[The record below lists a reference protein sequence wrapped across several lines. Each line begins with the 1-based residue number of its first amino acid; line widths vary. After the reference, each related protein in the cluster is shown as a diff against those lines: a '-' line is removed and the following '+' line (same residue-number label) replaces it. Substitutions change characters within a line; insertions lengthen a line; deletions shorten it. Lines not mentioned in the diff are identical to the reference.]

1 MSINRNKINI
11 DSLTEQLE
19 NIVEE
24 YNNIDFDITLNQP
37 SVVSLE
43 NKLSSLNQE
52 NQFLENEIKLLKN
65 YLSYKIESLNNENK
79 FDNIFNKFL
88 EYFKSGKY
96 SSKELMKKFSQYVE
110 KEFSGELINT
120 IDFNNLNNLSSKENL
135 SIEKIEQAFE
145 IALDEIRKI
154 QSSKNSFINKIVS
167 ENALSYSSTDKIL
180 HNVFEHLDGIENKL
194 FSQIQKVFYEQKD
207 VLANSYQLENFN
219 ILKNNVLNVISDNIN
234 NLKNEFINFVSF
246 NKYLDKKIDNF
257 RHTAPEFSDT
267 LGQTFKPES
276 NDDKFENLEAK
287 VNTLINVINDL
298 KNNDNIEN
306 FDQIIRTTTNN
317 MVEEKFL
324 ALENKL
330 TKLIKD
336 LDEKNS
342 KILENQNTSKNDVDV
357 EKLINTIKT
366 SITEENKNFISKIIE
381 NNLNEKKDILSLLKR
396 IQKQSEQ
403 KSNDYEME
411 NKQAKNSQKLLELED
426 LILRQND
433 EIENLLREKNDA
445 LYEIENI
452 LNSQQKKAITQE
464 TLDSIQKSIV
474 DIADSFN
481 SKINYLETS
490 LATKLDDLNL
500 SANISDEISRNIG
513 NVENRL
519 LQNYENIKTNFNI
532 NLEEIKNKLDDTTTT
547 DDLKFKMNDILSV
560 VTDVKDSNNYA
571 NIERIL
577 DTKTSEVID
586 KKIIELET
594 KFNEV
599 LNMMN
604 ENNKNSIAEDRK
616 ETKKLISNFEEI
628 LETLKQEK
636 NDLIE
641 SVNINNEKILSRT
654 EHESQ
659 LILNQFNK
667 FLSDLK
673 AEKEQSKHE
682 YESLINAVITNNQNE
697 KRQIMKLIDKLEKE
711 GSGLDSQRAIENSK
725 KLTQLE
731 YLILR
736 QNDELESLLNEKEL
750 TLDALEKVLTSKHD
764 NVNLI
769 DNIQAS
775 IYQISDE
782 FNEKISELE
791 KNFAEKL
798 DGLNLNSSNLSDEMS
813 KNIANIENR
822 LLQNYETIKNSFN
835 ASIEEI
841 QNNLDNSELVESL
854 KFKMNDI
861 LSVVNDVKDSN
872 NYANIERILDSKTSE
887 VLDKKIIELEVKIND
902 LIRSIAED
910 NRNMMSEDKI
920 ETKKLINNFE
930 EILES
935 IRKEKEELVESI
947 ALNNQKIF
955 NKTETE
961 SKAIIERMDNF
972 LDYLKNQKEESEIRN
987 QELITSLISSNENEK
1002 KQILKLIKKL
1012 EDERDIENEQ
1022 EFLRSIEN
1030 SKKLT
1035 QLEYLILKQNDEFE
1049 LLLDEKQKAI
1059 EQLEQTL
1066 NEFNGKSRNEET
1078 FNRIE
1083 ASIRTISDDFE
1094 DKINALEKTFSAKLE
1109 DLNIQSSISS
1119 ELSRNIQSIENRLL
1133 DNYEKLRNNFNSEME
1148 LIKNNLDN
1156 EERIEK
1162 LQNKINDIITKV
1174 DDVKETNNF
1183 ANIERI
1189 LNTTTSEVMDQKIVE
1204 LEEKFNEVIN
1214 VINRNNEH
1222 QTEQGREYHKQLVNS
1237 FEDIVTSLKR
1247 DKEEFIDSINTNNEN
1262 IIRKSQEESRQLL
1275 ERMENLIEALKIEK
1289 EESKIEHQNFFSNI
1303 VMNNENEKKYI
1314 ISLLKKVEDNVLT
1327 NGGLN
1332 QQRAIENNR
1341 KLVELDYLIL
1351 KQNDEIESLLA
1362 DKQDAL
1368 ETIEKLI
1375 HENRKEIL
1383 NSATLDHVRDSILDI
1398 AQTFEVR
1405 INNLEESFNREFRKI
1420 NIKSL
1425 GEQLNSDR
1433 ENINSNIN
1441 NLENK
1446 LISNYEQIKDNINES
1461 FESILSS
1468 INSNGKD
1475 NNSLYELTNLI
1486 DRKFDK
1492 LEYLYKDI
1500 DSKNELFKNEIVERI
1515 QDFANRSSD
1524 SNALNEGLNKIE
1536 KMLNNSLI
1544 NIQEA
1549 AENSY
1554 EKIDTKISKIG
1565 NTTDSIV
1572 SELKQHQTVFDNL
1585 SSKLLNNFDK
1595 YEELLIKSLDKDR
1608 RNYEELKLI
1617 ISEHFHKKEQ
1627 QLNEAELAKLES
1639 LNKKLDNL
1647 VDLIDLQ
1654 EQEINSLVQEK
1665 DEVIKKLNSSLKKN
1679 DFTTD
1684 EIENISSI
1692 IEEKINLCLKR
1703 ILESPDNISNFFLSN
1718 NHQNEFAQVNDK
1730 IDELSKYVHDNIEIH
1745 KNNSSFKDLVKMES
1759 FKDAHNLDFVF
1770 DKLTN
1775 IQKDLLN
1782 ILKTDIESLDK
1793 DGIVKI
1799 QKDISAFKFNLLNI
1813 ENDVILLKT
1822 KINSNVISENYV
1834 NENDFKEILQIN
1846 NKKISMIED
1855 LIEKNNTI
1863 LSDLSIE
1870 KEKILS
1876 KTEKDLSANFN
1887 INDNDNLEIILEAKA
1902 NTVID
1907 KMIDEIK
1914 KTQSEEISKIE
1925 SRFQQLENKLDA
1937 KQNNNL
1943 LDGELKNK
1951 INSIEDMISN
1961 SFKSLAKVNEDLV
1974 NYLDE
1979 RLNEN
1984 NDSFNQIVKK
1994 FEEGRQEIKNEI
2006 IAQSNALKKQMA
2018 LLNNDEIEL
2027 YKSELQNYSNK
2038 LKKAQAEIS
2047 ELEAKYQN
2055 SNNEILDKDRIILG
2069 QEFRLEHIEELI
2081 DNLSLQID
2089 SFVEE
2094 KNELIN
2100 LMSDKLDYLGKLEA
2114 PEKDEFIELESDNL
2128 ETNKFQKIIVDETS
2142 NMIQEKFKELRSNF
2156 EDYANEIKLTFE
2168 AINKEQNELTNNQ
2181 ITNKKE
2187 NDENILTIEKRLKN
2201 IEKFIFKNESKNSNS
2216 NDNNLE
2222 LQKINQYDDNTLKL
2236 LNDNILF
2243 YVDELERR
2251 KKEIEIF
2258 YKKIRSLKNYLDKE
2272 SN

>member
-1 MSINRNKINI
+1 MSKNRNKINI
-11 DSLTEQLE
+11 NSLTEQLD

-24 YNNIDFDITLNQP
+24 YNNIDFDISLNQP

-43 NKLSSLNQE
+43 NKLSLLNQE
-52 NQFLENEIKLLKN
+52 NQFLENEIRLLKN
-65 YLSYKIESLNNENK
+65 YISQKIESLNNENR
-79 FDNIFNKFL
+79 FESIFNKFL
-88 EYFKSGKY
+88 EYYKSGKY
-96 SSKELMKKFSQYVE
+96 SPRELMKKFSQYVE
-110 KEFSGELINT
+110 KQFSGELIDT
-120 IDFNNLNNLSSKENL
+120 FEFDKPENL
-135 SIEKIEQAFE
+135 STNENLSVEKIENAFE
-145 IALDEIRKI
+145 SALDEIRKI
-154 QSSKNSFINKIVS
+154 QSSKNSFLSKIIS
-167 ENALSYSSTDKIL
+167 EQGLSYSSTDKIL
-180 HNVFEHLDGIENKL
+180 HSVFQHLDGIENKL
-194 FSQIQKVFYEQKD
+194 FSQIQKVFYDQKD
-207 VLANSYQLENFN
+207 ILANSYQLENFN
-219 ILKNNVLNVISDNIN
+219 VLKNNVLNVISDNIN

-257 RHTAPEFSDT
+257 RHTAPESFTTNNTTPRQDFF
-267 LGQTFKPES
+267 GVNNNE
-276 NDDKFENLEAK
+276 DKFENLEAK

-298 KNNDNIEN
+298 KNNDSVEN
-306 FDQIIRTTTNN
+306 FDQLIRTTTNS

-324 ALENKL
+324 ALEDKL

-342 KILENQNTSKNDVDV
+342 KILENQNTSKGDVDV
-357 EKLINTIKT
+357 EKLIDTIKT

-403 KSNDYEME
+403 KNNDYEME
-411 NKQAKNSQKLLELED
+411 SKQVKNSQKLLELEH

-433 EIENLLREKNDA
+433 EIESLLREKNDA
-445 LYEIENI
+445 LFEIENI

-519 LQNYENIKTNFNI
+519 LQNYENIKTNFNT
-532 NLEEIKNKLDDTTTT
+532 NLEEIKNKLDDTTIT

-594 KFNEV
+594 KFNEI

-604 ENNKNSIAEDRK
+604 ENNKNSIDEDRK

-659 LILNQFNK
+659 LILDQFSK
-667 FLSDLK
+667 FLEDMKS
-673 AEKEQSKHE
+673 EKEQSKHE
-682 YESLINAVITNNQNE
+682 YESLINAVISNNQNE
-697 KRQIMKLIDKLEKE
+697 KRQIMKLIDKLENE
-711 GSGLDSQRAIENSK
+711 GTGIDSQRAIENSK

-736 QNDELESLLNEKEL
+736 QNDELESLLNEKEI
-750 TLDALEKVLTSKHD
+750 TLDALEKVLSSKHD
-764 NVNLI
+764 NANLI

-775 IYQISDE
+775 ISQISGE

-813 KNIANIENR
+813 RSIANIETR

-835 ASIEEI
+835 ASLEEI
-841 QNNLDNSELVESL
+841 QHNLDNNELVESL
-854 KFKMNDI
+854 KYKMNDI

-887 VLDKKIIELEVKIND
+887 VLDKKIIELED
-902 LIRSIAED
+902 
-910 NRNMMSEDKI
+910 
-920 ETKKLINNFE
+920 
-930 EILES
+930 
-935 IRKEKEELVESI
+935 
-947 ALNNQKIF
+947 
-955 NKTETE
+955 
-961 SKAIIERMDNF
+961 
-972 LDYLKNQKEESEIRN
+972 
-987 QELITSLISSNENEK
+987 
-1002 KQILKLIKKL
+1002 
-1012 EDERDIENEQ
+1012 
-1022 EFLRSIEN
+1022 
-1030 SKKLT
+1030 
-1035 QLEYLILKQNDEFE
+1035 
-1049 LLLDEKQKAI
+1049 
-1059 EQLEQTL
+1059 
-1066 NEFNGKSRNEET
+1066 
-1078 FNRIE
+1078 
-1083 ASIRTISDDFE
+1083 
-1094 DKINALEKTFSAKLE
+1094 
-1109 DLNIQSSISS
+1109 
-1119 ELSRNIQSIENRLL
+1119 
-1133 DNYEKLRNNFNSEME
+1133 
-1148 LIKNNLDN
+1148 
-1156 EERIEK
+1156 
-1162 LQNKINDIITKV
+1162 
-1174 DDVKETNNF
+1174 
-1183 ANIERI
+1183 
-1189 LNTTTSEVMDQKIVE
+1189 
-1204 LEEKFNEVIN
+1204 KFNEVIN
-1214 VINRNNEH
+1214 VINKNNED
-1222 QTEQGREYHKQLVNS
+1222 QTEQGKAYHKQLVNS
-1237 FEDIVTSLKR
+1237 FEEIVTSLKR
-1247 DKEEFIDSINTNNEN
+1247 DKEEFIDSINSNNEN

-1275 ERMENLIEALKIEK
+1275 ERMENLVEALKIEK

-1314 ISLLKKVEDNVLT
+1314 ISLLKKVENNILA

-1332 QQRAIENNR
+1332 EQRAIENNR
-1341 KLVELDYLIL
+1341 KLAELDYLIL

-1368 ETIEKLI
+1368 ETIEKI
-1375 HENRKEIL
+1375 INDNRKEIL
-1383 NSATLDHVRDSILDI
+1383 NSATLDNVRDSILDI

-1405 INNLEESFNREFRKI
+1405 INNLEKSFNKEFRKL

-1468 INSNGKD
+1468 INSSVKD
-1475 NNSLYELTNLI
+1475 NGSLYEITNFL
-1486 DRKFDK
+1486 DKKFDK
-1492 LEYLYKDI
+1492 LEYFYKDI

-1515 QDFANRSSD
+1515 QEFVNRSSD
-1524 SNALNEGLNKIE
+1524 SNVLNAGLDRIE
-1536 KMLNNSLI
+1536 EMLNNSLI
-1544 NIQEA
+1544 QIQEA

-1554 EKIDTKISKIG
+1554 EKIDSKISKLDQ
-1565 NTTDSIV
+1565 TTGTIAE
-1572 SELKQHQTVFDNL
+1572 ELRQQQTVFDNL
-1585 SSKLLNNFDK
+1585 CSKLLNNFDK

-1617 ISEHFHKKEQ
+1617 ISNHFHKKEQ
-1627 QLNEAELAKLES
+1627 ELNEAELSKLES

-1665 DEVIKKLNSSLKKN
+1665 DEVIKKLNNSLKKN
-1679 DFTTD
+1679 DFTTE

-1703 ILESPDNISNFFLSN
+1703 ILESPENISNFFLSN
-1718 NHQNEFAQVNDK
+1718 NNQNEFAQVNDK

-1745 KNNSSFKDLVKMES
+1745 KNNSSFKDLVKLES
-1759 FKDAHNLDFVF
+1759 YRDAHNLDFVF

-1782 ILKTDIESLDK
+1782 ILKTDIDSLDK

-1813 ENDVILLKT
+1813 QDDVILLKA
-1822 KINSNVISENYV
+1822 KINSNVISDNYV
-1834 NENDFKEILQIN
+1834 DEQDFREIVEIN
-1846 NKKISMIED
+1846 NKKISIIEEI
-1855 LIEKNNTI
+1855 IEKNNNI
-1863 LSDLSIE
+1863 LSNLYAE
-1870 KEKILS
+1870 KEKIIS
-1876 KTEKDLSANFN
+1876 KTESDLTDNFE
-1887 INDNDNLEIILEAKA
+1887 IKDNDNLEIILEAKA

-1907 KMIDEIK
+1907 KIVDEIK
-1914 KTQSEEISKIE
+1914 RNQSQEISRIE
-1925 SRFQQLENKLDA
+1925 SRFKELESKIDNRPL
-1937 KQNNNL
+1937 NNEVFV
-1943 LDGELKNK
+1943 DEELKNK
-1951 INSIEDMISN
+1951 ISSLEEAISN
-1961 SFKSLAKVNEDLV
+1961 SFKSLTKVNEDLV

-1984 NDSFNQIVKK
+1984 DNSFNQIVKK
-1994 FEEGRQEIKNEI
+1994 FEEGKQEIRNEI
-2006 IAQSNALKKQMA
+2006 IAQSNSLRQQMKM
-2018 LLNNDEIEL
+2018 LNNDEIEL
-2027 YKSELQNYSNK
+2027 YKAELENYTNQ
-2038 LKKAQAEIS
+2038 LKKAQSKIS
-2047 ELEAKYQN
+2047 ELEVKYQN
-2055 SNNEILDKDRIILG
+2055 ANNEVLDKDRIILS
-2069 QEFRLEHIEELI
+2069 QEFKLEHIEELI
-2081 DNLSLQID
+2081 DNLNLQID

-2100 LMSDKLDYLGKLEA
+2100 MMTNKLDYLGKLEA
-2114 PEKDEFIELESDNL
+2114 PEKGEFIELETNNL

-2142 NMIQEKFKELRSNF
+2142 NMIQEKFKELKDNF
-2156 EDYANEIKLTFE
+2156 EDYANEIKLTFD

-2187 NDENILTIEKRLKN
+2187 NDENILTIENRLKN
-2201 IEKFIFKNESKNSNS
+2201 IEKIIFKNENSDSNS
-2216 NDNNLE
+2216 DDKNLE

-2258 YKKIRSLKNYLDKE
+2258 YKKIRSLKNYLDNK